1 MPRFERDQNEPI
13 DSPVDPTRDAPT
25 TIQPSSEADESA
37 AHIAELVRRT
47 TERKGKPGPSY
58 VARPDVTVAQPSPM
72 PTRQIATA
80 DAPQVAPQI
89 APQIAPKIAR
99 QDEETPR
106 PAMWHPSRTAMWH
119 PSRRAMWH
127 PSRPMVW
134 PPSRRLMATAGVL
147 AVLLISGGVALSH
160 SRSSEARTPLASAV
174 EKVAPA
180 GYLVKVT
187 DVITDC
193 AGHSRG
199 KTQAS
204 FKAENCLKATRSLAT
219 GEVGGRP
226 VLFVVSRIEMATGEA
241 AASIKQILDGNG
253 TGNLND
259 LLRDGKTYQG
269 APVKM
274 PISGYASLQAGTVL
288 TVAEAG
294 FIDDGRSS
302 NTDPALRSAAAE
314 VAAMAPAQG

>member
-1 MPRFERDQNEPI
+1 MSRFERDQNEPI
-13 DSPVDPTRDAPT
+13 DSPVEPARDAPT

-47 TERKGKPGPSY
+47 TEANGKPGPSF
-58 VARPDVTVAQPSPM
+58 VARPDVTMAQPAPT
-72 PTRQIATA
+72 PTRQITTPDGPPISTP
-80 DAPQVAPQI
+80 DAPP
-89 APQIAPKIAR
+89 IAR
-99 QDEETPR
+99 PDEVTSR
-106 PAMWHPSRTAMWH
+106 PVMWHPSWPAMLH
-119 PSRRAMWH
+119 PSRLMMRAT
-127 PSRPMVW
+127 P
-134 PPSRRLMATAGVL
+134 RRLMATAGVL
-147 AVLLISGGVALSH
+147 VVLLIAGGLALSQ
-160 SRSSEARTPLASAV
+160 SRSSVAGTPLAPTV

-180 GYLVKVT
+180 GYLVKVR

-199 KTQAS
+199 KAQAS
-204 FKAENCLKATRSLAT
+204 FKAENCLKATRTLAT
-219 GEVGGRP
+219 GEVNGRP

-241 AASIKQILDGNG
+241 AASVKQVLDGSG

-269 APVKM
+269 APAKM

-294 FIDDGRSS
+294 FIDEGRSS

-314 VAAMAPAQG
+314 VAAMLPAQS

>member
-1 MPRFERDQNEPI
+1 MSRFERDQNEPI
-13 DSPVDPTRDAPT
+13 DSPVEPARDAPT

-47 TERKGKPGPSY
+47 TEANGKPGPSF
-58 VARPDVTVAQPSPM
+58 VARPDVTMAQAAPT
-72 PTRQIATA
+72 PTRQITTPDGPPISTP
-80 DAPQVAPQI
+80 DAPP
-89 APQIAPKIAR
+89 IAR
-99 QDEETPR
+99 PDEVTSR
-106 PAMWHPSRTAMWH
+106 PVMWHPSWPAMLH
-119 PSRRAMWH
+119 PSRLMMRAT
-127 PSRPMVW
+127 P
-134 PPSRRLMATAGVL
+134 RRLMATAGVL
-147 AVLLISGGVALSH
+147 VVLLIAGGLALSQ
-160 SRSSEARTPLASAV
+160 SRSSVAGTPLAPTV

-199 KTQAS
+199 KAQAS
-204 FKAENCLKATRSLAT
+204 FKAENCLKATRTLAT
-219 GEVGGRP
+219 GEVNGRP

-241 AASIKQILDGNG
+241 AASVKQVLDGSG

-269 APVKM
+269 APAKM

-294 FIDDGRSS
+294 FIDEGRSS

-314 VAAMAPAQG
+314 VAAMLPAQS